1 MSLFVIP
8 EHEVLRVGGKGR
20 TRTGKTTFFA
30 SNAIAPIY
38 AIDSDKGFVRAR
50 NAMNKRFPELSG
62 KVITPTKRGCIEPF
76 HIDLEAR
83 QNIIEHDIETTA
95 VDSVS
100 KIYSLN
106 ATPAV
111 MAGRMST
118 AERERYG
125 FSKNKA
131 SNLMDKAFAIRTL
144 ASLAA
149 YGTHIFYIWHE
160 KQTVDMKNSS
170 GGQMK
175 TIMAESMSG
184 EERQR
189 LMESIDIVLSFRF
202 EKGKYAIHVEDETRG
217 YGYEPNTGFTIYD
230 TPGNYW
236 RNTMPRLYNLI
247 YTTFSGK
254 DEAVSWGM
262 QALKKEDPVE
272 MEAFYDEIHSRANP
286 QNHSAM
292 WVAWM
297 LAIEEKY
304 NNGKQA
310 KLAKKEEEPVIVKN
324 ESGKKEPEKPA
335 TPPEIEPEKKEEP
348 EPEPVP
354 AEVEKNGS
362 ASPLEYSNGDPVELD
377 DVTDYEIYLHRFTY
391 APENKDYMLRA
402 KEMSG
407 EDWKQE

>member
-1 MSLFVIP
+1 
-8 EHEVLRVGGKGR
+8 
-20 TRTGKTTFFA
+20 
-30 SNAIAPIY
+30 
-38 AIDSDKGFVRAR
+38 
-50 NAMNKRFPELSG
+50 
-62 KVITPTKRGCIEPF
+62 
-76 HIDLEAR
+76 
-83 QNIIEHDIETTA
+83 
-95 VDSVS
+95 
-100 KIYSLN
+100 
-106 ATPAV
+106 
-111 MAGRMST
+111 
-118 AERERYG
+118 
-125 FSKNKA
+125 
-131 SNLMDKAFAIRTL
+131 
-144 ASLAA
+144 
-149 YGTHIFYIWHE
+149 
-160 KQTVDMKNSS
+160 
-170 GGQMK
+170 
-175 TIMAESMSG
+175 
-184 EERQR
+184 
-189 LMESIDIVLSFRF
+189 
-202 EKGKYAIHVEDETRG
+202 
-217 YGYEPNTGFTIYD
+217 
-230 TPGNYW
+230 
-236 RNTMPRLYNLI
+236 
-247 YTTFSGK
+247 
-254 DEAVSWGM
+254 M